1 MPQTTDRLVGRIERS
16 PADQPVIS
24 PGAIIH
30 HHWEVLNRAPGEPV
44 SGVENV
50 ASGYRIWY
58 SNGGAIYL
66 NPAFTHPAWVYG
78 SIGERYNALGGAASW
93 LGFPTA
99 DEAPFADEG
108 RVSTFQHGEIY
119 WWPDVGAVELNEVVM
134 QYTGLICFGETN
146 WDQGSASDE
155 PYVVLG
161 TVSHQGPTAARSQ
174 IYEHVNAIQGRADMI
189 EIYRGKPYGIALT
202 ARMME
207 HDEDDPDRYKAAME
221 AAVGAAAT
229 AITTAVGAIAT
240 PAAALIV
247 GPLLGAVAPVVADAL
262 NGALDLRDDDL
273 GVQTLPLTAKQM
285 VVLAARTQDS
295 VDYGVTSR
303 LQTPLFTG
311 EGSSYKACFR
321 FAPA

>member
-1 MPQTTDRLVGRIERS
+1 MSCWG
-16 PADQPVIS
+16 
-24 PGAIIH
+24 
-30 HHWEVLNRAPGEPV
+30 
-44 SGVENV
+44 
-50 ASGYRIWY
+50 
-58 SNGGAIYL
+58 
-66 NPAFTHPAWVYG
+66 
-78 SIGERYNALGGAASW
+78 
-93 LGFPTA
+93 
-99 DEAPFADEG
+99 PF
-108 RVSTFQHGEIY
+108 
-119 WWPDVGAVELNEVVM
+119 
-134 QYTGLICFGETN
+134 
-146 WDQGSASDE
+146 
-155 PYVVLG
+155 
-161 TVSHQGPTAARSQ
+161 SHQGTTAARSQ